1 VGSAQAIAS
10 RPAFGGLILF
20 GPSGLV
26 LGPLVAALFVTFL
39 EIYKIEFE
47 EQLVTED
54 QATPKL
60 TTQEEKTATP
70 SG

>member
-1 VGSAQAIAS
+1 MHLLLVVFSLA
-10 RPAFGGLILF
+10 GGLILF

-47 EQLVTED
+47 EQL
-54 QATPKL
+54 ATSAHPSVRIR
-60 TTQEEKTATP
+60 EEERNPTP
-70 SG
+70 IL